1 MFRVLFWLGETQVVL
16 SETQCTWGETQ
27 PMWSETQKSCCLF
40 QTFFTCSRYNGRNGG
55 GWLKKLYLLLLL
67 CFIGGCSEA
76 SFPAIPSDTDFVASL
91 NTLGGSIDFI
101 SDEAKIVESWE
112 LEEAYTGFALVT
124 DNLMLVYGYTVE
136 KAALIELS
144 SGKQV
149 ASMDVGE
156 GTTNAYVYEEMIY
169 IANGLNN
176 TVSLYNTE
184 GEMLKT
190 QGTGNYPMA
199 MISNGKQVYVV
210 NFKDEFLSVLS
221 MELEEVEEWIIPTS
235 SHGLFI
241 QNDELWLGGHGAGSS
256 PNRSIKR
263 IDIETGELIGEI
275 EAPLMPINMARAANG
290 HVFIVSHGSSTVY
303 EISETGEALNSL
315 KAGANPFWISSFKD
329 SMVLAGYDDHQIY
342 FMQSGEITKQIQVGK
357 GPFQLIVREVE

>member
-1 MFRVLFWLGETQVVL
+1 M
-16 SETQCTWGETQ
+16 
-27 PMWSETQKSCCLF
+27 
-40 QTFFTCSRYNGRNGG
+40 
-55 GWLKKLYLLLLL
+55 KKLYILLLL

-91 NTLGGSIDFI
+91 NILGGSIDFI
-101 SDEAKIVESWE
+101 SEEAEILESWE

-124 DNLMLVYGYTVE
+124 DDLLLVYGYTVE
-136 KAALIELS
+136 KAKLIELS
-144 SGKQV
+144 TGKQI
-149 ASMDVGE
+149 ASIDVGE
-156 GTTNAYVYEEMIY
+156 GTTNAYVYEEKIY
-169 IANGLNN
+169 IANGQDN
-176 TVSLYNTE
+176 TISLYNIE
-184 GEMLKT
+184 GKKLQT
-190 QGTGNYPMA
+190 NSTGNYPMA
-199 MISNGKQVYVV
+199 MISDGNHIFVV
-210 NFKDEFLSVLS
+210 NFKDEVLSVLS
-221 MELEEVEEWIIPTS
+221 MNLAQVDEWMIPTS

-241 QNDELWLGGHGAGSS
+241 QNNELWLGGHGAGSS

-263 IDIETGELIGEI
+263 INIKTGELIGEI

-290 HVFIVSHGSSTVY
+290 HIFTVSHGSSTVY